1 MTRQSPIG
9 ERWNALHQVTEDTA
23 AEAMNHT
30 ANIKEILNIQSG
42 GCRNSGPN
50 FTDSQF
56 FFGSQFWRDNPQN
69 FSQDM
74 SLSSRNSQLSS
85 QECSDPKIST
95 RYQSKPLLF
104 GGDPKDFFGDSKK
117 LLDAFEEEKKKEK
130 DKSDRDM
137 LAKECL
143 QIRETLTKVQQLVAN
158 TEENTSVCQTILQKL
173 SDLSSTLQN
182 LNSIQSDI
190 SQQFKTLLDTVNSQ
204 KEMMIELGERVQKNG
219 DRSIELGANMKSD
232 VECLRLEQEKSNSK
246 QESKLEEALQLLNV
260 LVSEHSTKHRPLEVT
275 DKAMQT
281 SPGRDKGVQTVQDT
295 SDGQVSVLDCVVR
308 KRKEKSISRYRRRPL
323 VRQRSKLTVTDENN
337 QPHTDSSKQQN
348 VSRAPGE
355 PPDLGRISG
364 HEISVQSNPK
374 SKSSKSVGCF
384 ITPLSCWSHDSSRP
398 ESPKNVNPDSEI
410 ILIESSPPDLLW
422 HLFEID

>member
-9 ERWNALHQVTEDTA
+9 ERWNALHQVTEDT

>member
-1 MTRQSPIG
+1 MTRQGAIV
-9 ERWNALHQVTEDTA
+9 ERWRSLHQVTEDTG

-30 ANIKEILNIQSG
+30 ANIKEILNTQSG

-74 SLSSRNSQLSS
+74 SLSSRNSQQSS

-117 LLDAFEEEKKKEK
+117 LLDAFEEEKKKAK

-173 SDLSSTLQN
+173 SDLSSTLQS
-182 LNSIQSDI
+182 LSSIQSDI

-232 VECLRLEQEKSNSK
+232 VECLRLEQDKSNLK

-260 LVSEHSTKHRPLEVT
+260 LVSEHSTKHRPLDVT

-295 SDGQVSVLDCVVR
+295 SDGQVSVPDCVVR

-323 VRQRSKLTVTDENN
+323 VRQRSKLTVTD
-337 QPHTDSSKQQN
+337 QPHTDSSKQQI
-348 VSRAPGE
+348 VSTAPGE

-398 ESPKNVNPDSEI
+398 ESPKNVNPDSEV